1 VSFNRLMIAVDSS
14 RHARAAAE
22 RGFELAWELNALVGL
37 LYVVDTAKTIGDVD
51 AGITHE
57 DLIAVL
63 KQEADDALNELA
75 AKFPTHTIERIVPE
89 GHPRVEILACAER
102 WEADLVVIG
111 THGRTGLL
119 HLVMG
124 STAEY
129 IVRHSKV
136 PVMVVPM
143 VS

>member
-1 VSFNRLMIAVDSS
+1 MIAVDSS

-22 RGFELAWELNALVGL
+22 RGFELASRLAATVGL

-51 AGITHE
+51 AGITHA

-63 KQEADDALNELA
+63 KHEADETLNEIA
-75 AKFPTHTIERIVPE
+75 AEFSAAQIERIVPE
-89 GHPRVEILACAER
+89 GHPRVEIIACAER
-102 WEADLVVIG
+102 WEADLLVIG
-111 THGRTGLL
+111 THGRTGLM

-129 IVRHSKV
+129 IVRHSKI
-136 PVMVVPM
+136 PVMVVPLA
-143 VS
+143 S

>member
-1 VSFNRLMIAVDSS
+1 MIAVDSS
-14 RHARAAAE
+14 RHAQAAAE
-22 RGFELAWELNALVGL
+22 RGFELAWELNAVVGL

-57 DLIAVL
+57 DLITVL
-63 KQEADDALNELA
+63 KTEAAEALDELA
-75 AKFPTHTIERIVPE
+75 AKFSTHTIERIIPQ
-89 GHPRVEILACAER
+89 GHPRDEILACAER
-102 WEADLVVIG
+102 WEADVLVLG

-136 PVMVVPM
+136 PVMVVP
-143 VS
+143 SGSE

>member
-1 VSFNRLMIAVDSS
+1 MRFSRVMIGVDAS

-22 RGFELAWELNALVGL
+22 RGLELAWRLNATVGL
-37 LYVVDTAKTIGDVD
+37 CYVVDTARAIGDVD
-51 AGITHE
+51 AGITHN

-63 KQEADDALNELA
+63 RQEAHDTIREIAATFTPGTVEEL
-75 AKFPTHTIERIVPE
+75 VPE
-89 GHPRVEILACAER
+89 GHPRDEILGCAER
-102 WEADLVVIG
+102 WEADLLVIG
-111 THGRTGLL
+111 THGRTGLM

-129 IVRHSKV
+129 IVRHSKI

-143 VS
+143 P

>member
-1 VSFNRLMIAVDSS
+1 MIAVDSS
-14 RHARAAAE
+14 RHAEAAAE
-22 RGFELAWELNALVGL
+22 RGFELAWGLNAVVGL

-57 DLIAVL
+57 ELMAAL
-63 KQEADDALNELA
+63 KREADETLDEWAT
-75 AKFPTHTIERIVPE
+75 KFSTHTIEKIVPE

-102 WEADLVVIG
+102 WDADLLVIG

-136 PVMVVPM
+136 PVMVVPTDT
-143 VS
+143 SHLQK

>member
-1 VSFNRLMIAVDSS
+1 MIAVDSS
-14 RHARAAAE
+14 RHANAAAE
-22 RGFELAWELNALVGL
+22 RGFELAARLNAVVGL

-63 KQEADDALNELA
+63 KQEADETLNDAA
-75 AKFPTHTIERIVPE
+75 GKFSGEIERIIPE
-89 GHPRVEILACAER
+89 GHPRVEILGCAER
-102 WEADLVVIG
+102 WKADLLVIG
-111 THGRTGLL
+111 THGRTGLM

-143 VS
+143 NASPT

>member
-1 VSFNRLMIAVDSS
+1 MSFERIMIAVDSS

-22 RGFELAWELNALVGL
+22 RGFELAGGLNAVVGL
-37 LYVVDTAKTIGDVD
+37 LYVVDTAKAIGEVD

-57 DLIAVL
+57 DLISVL
-63 KQEADDALNELA
+63 RQEADETLDELA
-75 AKFPTHTIERIVPE
+75 AEFSTHTIERIVPQ

-143 VS
+143 RA

>member
-1 VSFNRLMIAVDSS
+1 MIAVDSS

-22 RGFELAWELNALVGL
+22 RGFELAWDLNAVVGL
-37 LYVVDTAKTIGDVD
+37 LYVIDTAKSIGEVD
-51 AGITHE
+51 AGITHT
-57 DLIAVL
+57 DLLSAL
-63 KQEADDALNELA
+63 KQEAGRTLDELSG
-75 AKFPTHTIERIVPE
+75 KYSTHTIERIVPE
-89 GHPRVEILACAER
+89 GHPRDEILACAER
-102 WEADLVVIG
+102 WDADLLVIG

-143 VS
+143 TAGS